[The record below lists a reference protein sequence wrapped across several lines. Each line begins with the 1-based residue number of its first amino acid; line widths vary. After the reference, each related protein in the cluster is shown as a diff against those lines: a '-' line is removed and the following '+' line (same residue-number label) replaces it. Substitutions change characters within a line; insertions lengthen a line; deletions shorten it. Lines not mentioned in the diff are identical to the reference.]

1 MEGSSLVALNE
12 VFRDGIALSLP
23 VPDGTTS
30 GKPLRIGILNAV
42 AETDEGGATVVV
54 NGITQ
59 SSGGVGNKDNFASVA
74 LGKVWEL
81 DVTGALTVGQ
91 AVYIKGDNTLTATAT
106 GNFLFGAALRAKG
119 TGTGDAIVKIL
130 QPGQTA
136 ASA

>member
-1 MEGSSLVALNE
+1 MALNE
-12 VFRDGIALSLP
+12 IFKEGVALSLP

-42 AETDEGGATVVV
+42 AETDEGGVTAVV

-59 SSGGVGNKDNFASVA
+59 TTGGIGNADNFASVA

-91 AVYIKGDNTLTATAT
+91 AVYITGAGALTATST
-106 GNFLFGAALRAKG
+106 GNFLFGAAIRAKG
-119 TGTGDAIVKIL
+119 TGLGPAFVKLL
-130 QPGQTA
+130 QPGQVT

>member
-1 MEGSSLVALNE
+1 MALNE
-12 VFRDGIALSLP
+12 VFKEGIALSLP

-30 GKPLRIGILNAV
+30 GKALRIGILNAV
-42 AETDEGGATVVV
+42 AQTDEGGATVVV

-59 SSGGVGNKDNFASVA
+59 NSGGIGNKDNFASVSLVGA
-74 LGKVWEL
+74 WEL

-91 AVYIKGDNTLTATAT
+91 AVYITGAGALTATAT

-119 TGTGDAIVKIL
+119 TGLGPAIVKIL
-130 QPGQTA
+130 QPGQVT

>member
-1 MEGSSLVALNE
+1 MALNE
-12 VFRDGIALSLP
+12 VFKEGIALSLP
-23 VPDGTTS
+23 VPDGTLS

-42 AETDEGGATVVV
+42 AQTDEGGQTAVV

-59 SSGGVGNKDNFASVA
+59 ITGGVGNKDNFASVSLVGA
-74 LGKVWEL
+74 WEL
-81 DVTGALTVGQ
+81 DVTGTLAVGQ
-91 AVYIKGDNTLTATAT
+91 AVYITGAGALTATST

-119 TGTGDAIVKIL
+119 SGLGPVIVKLL

>member
-1 MEGSSLVALNE
+1 VALNE
-12 VFRDGIALSLP
+12 VFREGIALSLP

-42 AETDEGGATVVV
+42 AETDEGGTTVVV

-59 SSGGVGNKDNFASVA
+59 QTGGIGNKDNFASVA

-81 DVTGALTVGQ
+81 DVAGALTVGQ
-91 AVYIKGDNTLTATAT
+91 AVFIKSDNTLTATAT
-106 GNFLFGAALRAKG
+106 GNFLFGAAIRAKG
-119 TGTGDAIVKIL
+119 TGTGPAVVKLL
-130 QPGQTA
+130 QPGQIT